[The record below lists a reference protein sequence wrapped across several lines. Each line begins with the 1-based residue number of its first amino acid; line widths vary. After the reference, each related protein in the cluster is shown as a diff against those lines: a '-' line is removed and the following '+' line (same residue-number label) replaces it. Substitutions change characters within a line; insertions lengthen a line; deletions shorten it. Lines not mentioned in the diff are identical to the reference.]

1 MRRLVRPYPLTTDR
15 VTRLR
20 LLFDRIKKTLPFRVV
35 TAYGESQASNYAAA
49 LAFAAFLAMFPM
61 ILGALSIIGL
71 AIRDPATEIR
81 FQNLIVQVFPGDA
94 QPELQ
99 KAIHSVRQSAGVL
112 GLVSLGGLIWSAS
125 GIFATMEFA
134 LTQIFGTKQRDML
147 RQKLMGFVMM
157 LLLIVAM
164 GVTVGANT
172 AANFVSPYVPY
183 AWVLGMVIGAFVM
196 VVLLV
201 LLYRFVPNRTFSL
214 REVLPGAVLAGVLI
228 EALSLGF
235 PLYARLAGSFN
246 TYGAQFG
253 LFFLLA
259 TWLYLMS
266 QLLLLGAVYNKF
278 RLGAPDAKGL
288 IASPAGESHEVE
300 RPVEVIE
307 RKKTGR
313 EKPSA
318 PAPSSGPVESERTR
332 RSVPQ
337 TAVLFVLAGLGLA
350 GGIMRTRLRRGK
362 RPAAS

>member
-1 MRRLVRPYPLTTDR
+1 MSRIRRLVHRAQG
-15 VTRLR
+15 
-20 LLFDRIKKTLPFRVV
+20 TLPVRVI

-61 ILGALSIIGL
+61 ILGALSITGL
-71 AIRDPATEIR
+71 AIRDPATELR
-81 FQNLIVQVFPGDA
+81 FQNLLLQVFPGDA
-94 QPELQ
+94 QPELL
-99 KAIHSVRQSAGVL
+99 KAIHGVRQSAGWL
-112 GLVSLGGLIWSAS
+112 GLVSLGGLVWSAG

-157 LLLIVAM
+157 MLLVVAM

-172 AANFVSPYVPY
+172 AANFLSPYFPY
-183 AWVLGMVIGAFVM
+183 AWVLGIVIGACVM
-196 VVLLV
+196 VTLLV

-214 REVLPGAVLAGVLI
+214 HEVLPGALLAGVLI

-235 PLYARLAGSFN
+235 PLYGRYAGRFN

-266 QLLLLGAVYNKF
+266 QLLLLGAVVNKF
-278 RLGAPDAKGL
+278 RLGQPATKGL
-288 IASPAGESHEVE
+288 IASPDGQSHEVE

-307 RKKTGR
+307 RKKNGR
-313 EKPSA
+313 TNVKRMTTLPLASLTAAPSA
-318 PAPSSGPVESERTR
+318 PDGSEATG
-332 RSVPQ
+332 RSKVQ
-337 TAVLFVLAGLGLA
+337 AVVLFVLVGVAVAGAVVRARLGS
-350 GGIMRTRLRRGK
+350 GK
-362 RPAAS
+362 RPVAS

>member
-1 MRRLVRPYPLTTDR
+1 MSRIRRLVDR
-15 VTRLR
+15 VKR
-20 LLFDRIKKTLPFRVV
+20 TLPVRVV

-71 AIRDPATEIR
+71 AIRDPATELR
-81 FQNLIVQVFPGDA
+81 FQNLILQVFPSDA

-99 KAIHSVRQSAGVL
+99 KAIHGVRQSAGLL
-112 GLVSLGGLIWSAS
+112 GLVSLGGLAWSAS
-125 GIFATMEFA
+125 GIFSTMEFA

-157 LLLIVAM
+157 MLLVVAM
-164 GVTVGANT
+164 GVTV
-172 AANFVSPYVPY
+172 AANAGAGLLSRYLPY
-183 AWVLGMVIGAFVM
+183 AWVLGVAIGACVM
-196 VVLLV
+196 VTLLV
-201 LLYRFVPNRTFSL
+201 LLYRFVPNRTSTL
-214 REVLPGAVLAGVLI
+214 RDVLPGAVLAGVLV

-253 LFFLLA
+253 LFFVLA
-259 TWLYLMS
+259 TWLYLLS

-278 RLGAPDAKGL
+278 RLGQPATKGV
-288 IASPAGESHEVE
+288 IASPAGQSKEIE

-307 RKKTGR
+307 RKTDSTTPR
-313 EKPSA
+313 
-318 PAPSSGPVESERTR
+318 
-332 RSVPQ
+332 
-337 TAVLFVLAGLGLA
+337 
-350 GGIMRTRLRRGK
+350 